1 MSTICK
7 LDPNVRSRRSIR
19 HAIRNRIAALA
30 EAFRVT
36 GQTEGYLAYSALLTI
51 LERTTDHKQFLALIV
66 RAGAQAQESINAL
79 A

>member
-19 HAIRNRIAALA
+19 RAIRNRIAALA

-36 GQTEGYLAYSALLTI
+36 GQTEGYLAYSALLAV
-51 LERTTDHKQFLALIV
+51 LQRTTDHKQFLAYMV
-66 RAGAQAQESINAL
+66 RAGQQAQEAVNEL